1 MLSYLSVFYGT
12 TCFNAH
18 VLYDN
23 RPKISNVIKI
33 LIIDFLYIVL
43 SYFILFL
50 FTDYS
55 MIYLA
60 GNNWHRRDVK
70 LNLLYIVI
78 FILVMFFNN
87 MLQLKRFCY
96 LYLANV
102 NISGTIGT
110 FPYMLFKG
118 KHTLKDVLEM
128 RRSYSSW
135 ILIYLFS
142 FVSMKSSMCDSLNTF
157 ESTLYYKTINFLFTI
172 TLILSLS
179 EYIAAHF
186 FDTLIFK
193 WAFDISDESVNNI
206 DNSESVEIV

>member
-1 MLSYLSVFYGT
+1 M
-12 TCFNAH
+12 
-18 VLYDN
+18 
-23 RPKISNVIKI
+23 VI
-33 LIIDFLYIVL
+33 
-43 SYFILFL
+43 SYFILFV
-50 FTDYS
+50 FTDYI
-55 MIYLA
+55 MFYFA
-60 GNNWHRRDVK
+60 GKHRTDVTFIS
-70 LNLLYIVI
+70 LYMVI
-78 FILVMFFNN
+78 FILVMLINN

-128 RRSYSSW
+128 RQSYSSW

-142 FVSMKSSMCDSLNTF
+142 FVSMKSSMCDSLYMF
-157 ESTLYYKTINFLFTI
+157 ELTLYYSIIYLIFPI
-172 TLILSLS
+172 TFILSLS

-193 WAFDISDESVNNI
+193 WAFEISDESLNNI
-206 DNSESVEIV
+206 DNSELVEIV